1 MAQRLTASTGIASA
15 PANQSSTLSPFSQ
28 DLPTQ
33 RPRDSTLQNGSS
45 PPRKAGHTS
54 FSSHSLPLSSFQSSS
69 SLSASQSSSLLC
81 LPQSSSSLIS
91 PQSASSLISPQSSSS
106 LISPQ
111 SASSLSSPQSSS
123 SLISPQ
129 SASSLSSPQSS
140 SSLISPQ
147 SSSSLI
153 SPQSSSSLSSPQSS
167 SCLSSVQSS
176 SSLSSLQSSTCLS
189 SVQSS
194 SSLSSPQSSSS
205 LSAPQSSSCL
215 SFFQSSC
222 SPSAPQSFSFLS
234 SSSSVSQSASLT
246 SLFSGTSVAAKS
258 SASSRREPGPLL
270 PTLPPRA
277 SCLRPGVSVSPLRSV
292 SVSSLRG
299 VSGSAMATPAR
310 WAGLVTGRGDKEEV
324 KWELFVELDKTAKRL
339 SILLDWKENKANGY
353 RLSVLDDAK
362 LESFSQWL
370 DIFLAEQNVEGLTSS
385 EVCLSNN
392 RITHVGL
399 DHLLT
404 TLIRRKVGCRIM
416 KLYRN
421 NISDPGMVCLSR
433 YISATREPLHELHL
447 SHNKIT
453 ARGAATLLR
462 ALAAH
467 AGYPRVGRK
476 GKLVPLWLRLEQN
489 EITQVNKLMVFIHS
503 KGVAFCTE
511 KNRDLCGP
519 SKCRHATSS
528 WSPLVHLYVIDH
540 QTHESGGSLLIPDV
554 ASHVASRQALLSL
567 EEVEKGDKK
576 DEKKAAK
583 TEESD
588 EKLEDK
594 EDKETPAVAE
604 PRKSCWLTRNESV
617 LGTGRGREEKD
628 GREDGEE
635 GGAGP
640 EGKSTAPGRDVDG
653 SGEKK
658 AVSGSSAIWGR
669 QTGEKKEVEEK
680 LPALDAT
687 DHASWPDIRS
697 GSLRQGRGPRWG
709 AVASA
714 DASEGCNGGEKEAPK
729 TDASAADSSS
739 SQNDEGVADERP
751 RPCGSDAREHS
762 REERGGC
769 ATPALSTTAR
779 STAQE
784 DREGTGLGVESRVAG
799 GASPSSS
806 LASSTHLQHS
816 QGVSARGLPSPR
828 GDEKAEAKSCA
839 SPASP
844 RSLSSLGERRNS
856 LVAATTASARSH
868 GAKTRSRSGQRQELR
883 ASQEPAPAHDSDS
896 RGAPREETGG
906 DSSRRRDAEVC
917 GVSGELK
924 QTRRTPEGPESV
936 ESLGDRES
944 GGGDRRFPER
954 HRDAGPEP
962 PGRDR
967 VRGFSSDSAQSP
979 GAFLQTRDGVS
990 AATGDSK
997 ERGDAEQEK
1006 DPSETTCPFPSLASS
1021 YGFSSPSSR
1030 APYAPRDVDSQIRSE
1045 ECRDPRAGPVAD
1057 RLRAETGQ
1065 RPDPR
1070 FSCAAQFAS
1079 RVEDPRGSVA
1089 LRNMSSYASLKEESE
1104 QERVQRDRA
1113 ERERIER
1120 ERQVTFSSFARDR
1133 ECAEARRNEENVEV
1147 NGLKQGG
1154 SKDEAGPYEERQK
1167 QENVGFSSYV
1177 AGSRHPQREPSPSLH
1192 ARASLAD
1199 ARPVEPNSGFPY
1211 GAYPLEPPGLGTGS
1225 TGRRRSGT
1233 KGPLGAP
1240 EMEGP
1245 YGPSETRMSPRA
1257 EAYGNSTQ
1265 FHPQASFPAYARR
1278 DSREEGARAW
1288 REGEREKKPTLSDV
1302 FAALPP
1308 EAQQAAAD
1316 AFASELAA
1324 RREAERSRGREGQTD
1339 PAKTEAEAAR
1349 VAFLSVLAQASF
1361 SEDQPSKASSR
1372 EPQKSPESRDLPEG
1386 RGYPG
1391 VSDSVA
1397 GSSRV
1402 FPTHAGRE
1410 DRRGREDDMAF
1421 EKEIREAPVDSRQT
1435 RAHGLQA
1442 PSGGA
1447 RAFEP
1452 WWGEGDFGD
1461 RRRTEKPDP
1470 FLPFVTR
1477 TREPGRENEELLPS
1491 LSSLLT
1497 TQTQGAAFYGLHGE
1511 GVRREEKGHTYAATT
1526 WANCAQVPEE
1536 PRGVDPRG
1544 GRCSY
1549 PGLFGKSE
1557 AKGPRDES
1565 LRLEFAL
1572 TSSEGRAGASS
1583 RASGSV
1589 GSSQDWAQPSGS
1601 ASSFSFSFFPGASG
1615 AVYAGAEQRRISDG
1629 QAPKREDLADFG
1641 SALGVAQ
1648 RRHEAGQESFSP
1660 VIQPGASRGRPPFA
1674 NPPYFAE
1681 SDYVSSRLKAT
1692 AQGDGDDQR
1701 LPRDA
1706 SLGDSR
1712 LALQSTRGSTF
1723 SSLSGSANSAASLPP
1738 DAFAFAPLSGRKG
1751 AGVSASLCRGNSDSL
1766 ANGRLDGEP
1775 SARADSAAAFSR
1787 TDGEDRVALSPFQLL
1802 QQNSLSRALFAPGG
1816 AASHEERARENE
1828 REELAFLRLL
1838 RGRQGEGAEPGD
1850 GEAFAAARA
1859 SAEKARREGPFA
1871 SLAFAADAR
1880 AAGQEPRGR
1889 SSPRD
1894 AQPRAAEEAY
1904 VEARERP
1911 EEERRRFGLG
1921 PAAPARPA
1929 QLLWGAQAP
1938 DRDQEFPFRETS
1950 ERETQ
1955 FETRDFLRENW
1966 QKSEKG
1972 IFFPNNAFMNGVP
1985 RGVDRAGSD
1994 AAFKSGYGRQAF
2006 AFEGSAYSGLAGREH
2021 PDGRVGG
2028 VEREREPKD
2037 RDSGSASGA
2046 GPQPL
2051 PARKGDSF
2059 FFASL
2064 PGPAPAFHANEVARS
2079 MHYLPQQ

>member
-1 MAQRLTASTGIASA
+1 MAQRLTALTGIASA
-15 PANQSSTLSPFSQ
+15 PANQSSTLSPFPQ

-33 RPRDSTLQNGSS
+33 RPRDSTLQNDSS
-45 PPRKAGHTS
+45 PPRTTSHTPHS
-54 FSSHSLPLSSFQSSS
+54 SHSSSLSPFQSSFSLFSSHSSS
-69 SLSASQSSSLLC
+69 SLCPPQSTSSITSSQPSSS
-81 LPQSSSSLIS
+81 PS
-91 PQSASSLISPQSSSS
+91 
-106 LISPQ
+106 
-111 SASSLSSPQSSS
+111 
-123 SLISPQ
+123 
-129 SASSLSSPQSS
+129 
-140 SSLISPQ
+140 
-147 SSSSLI
+147 

-167 SCLSSVQSS
+167 FSLFSSHSSSSLCPPQSTCSITSSQPS
-176 SSLSSLQSSTCLS
+176 SSLSSP
-189 SVQSS
+189 QSS

-205 LSAPQSSSCL
+205 LSSPQSSSSL
-215 SFFQSSC
+215 SS
-222 SPSAPQSFSFLS
+222 PQSFSFLS
-234 SSSSVSQSASLT
+234 SSSSSHSASLT
-246 SLFSGTSVAAKS
+246 SLFSGASVAAKS

-270 PTLPPRA
+270 LTLPPRA
-277 SCLRPGVSVSPLRSV
+277 SCLGPGV
-292 SVSSLRG
+292 SVSSLRGVSGVSVSSLRGVSG

-370 DIFLAEQNVEGLTSS
+370 DIFLAAQNVEGLTSS

-567 EEVEKGDKK
+567 DEIEKGDKK

-583 TEESD
+583 TEEKD

-594 EDKETPAVAE
+594 EEKEKPAVAE

-617 LGTGRGREEKD
+617 LGTGRGRQEKD

-635 GGAGP
+635 GDACP
-640 EGKSTAPGRDVDG
+640 EGKSTAPGHDVDG
-653 SGEKK
+653 SGDKK

-687 DHASWPDIRS
+687 DHTSWPDIRS
-697 GSLRQGRGPRWG
+697 GSLRHGRGPRWG
-709 AVASA
+709 AVTPA
-714 DASEGCNGGEKEAPK
+714 DAFEGSNDGEKETPK
-729 TDASAADSSS
+729 RDASAVDSGSL
-739 SQNDEGVADERP
+739 QNGGGLADERP
-751 RPCGSDAREHS
+751 RPRGSGVREHS
-762 REERGGC
+762 REERGAC
-769 ATPALSTTAR
+769 TTPALSTTAT
-779 STAQE
+779 STARE
-784 DREGTGLGVESRVAG
+784 DRDGTGLGVEARVAV
-799 GASPSSS
+799 GASQSSS
-806 LASSTHLQHS
+806 LSSSTHAQHS
-816 QGVSARGLPSPR
+816 QGVSARGLLSPR
-828 GDEKAEAKSCA
+828 GGEKAEAKRCA

-856 LVAATTASARSH
+856 LAAATTSSARGD
-868 GAKTRSRSGQRQELR
+868 GAKTQSRSGQRQELG
-883 ASQEPAPAHDSDS
+883 ASQEPASAHESDY
-896 RGAPREETGG
+896 RDAPREETGG
-906 DSSRRRDAEVC
+906 DTSRRTDAEAC
-917 GVSGELK
+917 GASGGLK
-924 QTRRTPEGPESV
+924 QTGRTLEGPDRRESF
-936 ESLGDRES
+936 GDRES
-944 GGGDRRFPER
+944 GGGDRRFLER

-967 VRGFSSDSAQSP
+967 VRGFSSDSDQSE
-979 GAFLQTRDGVS
+979 GAFLQTRSGVS

-997 ERGDAEQEK
+997 EREHAEQEK

-1030 APYAPRDVDSQIRSE
+1030 APYAPKDADSQIRPE
-1045 ECRDPRAGPVAD
+1045 ECRDPRVDPVAD
-1057 RLRAETGQ
+1057 RLRAEMGQ

-1079 RVEDPRGSVA
+1079 RMEDPRGLLS
-1089 LRNMSSYASLKEESE
+1089 LRNPSSYPSLKEESE
-1104 QERVQRDRA
+1104 QERLQRDRA
-1113 ERERIER
+1113 ERERMER
-1120 ERQVTFSSFARDR
+1120 ERQITFSSFSRDR
-1133 ECAEARRNEENVEV
+1133 ERAEARRNEENVEV
-1147 NGLKQGG
+1147 NGVKQGG
-1154 SKDEAGPYEERQK
+1154 SKDEAGPYEERPK
-1167 QENVGFSSYV
+1167 QENAGYSSYV

-1211 GAYPLEPPGLGTGS
+1211 GAYPLEPPGLGTGG
-1225 TGRRRSGT
+1225 TVRRRSGA
-1233 KGPLGAP
+1233 KGPLGGP
-1240 EMEGP
+1240 DMQGP
-1245 YGPSETRMSPRA
+1245 YGSSETRISPRA
-1257 EAYGNSTQ
+1257 EAYGSSTQ
-1265 FHPQASFPAYARR
+1265 FHAQASFPAYARR
-1278 DSREEGARAW
+1278 DSREEGARVW

-1316 AFASELAA
+1316 AFATELAA

-1361 SEDQPSKASSR
+1361 SEDQPRKAASR
-1372 EPQKSPESRDLPEG
+1372 EPRKSPESRELPEG

-1391 VSDSVA
+1391 VSDSMS

-1402 FPTHAGRE
+1402 FPAHAGRE

-1421 EKEIREAPVDSRQT
+1421 EKEIRETPVDSRQT

-1452 WWGEGDFGD
+1452 WWGEGEFGD
-1461 RRRTEKPDP
+1461 RRRVEKPDP
-1470 FLPFVTR
+1470 FSPFLTR

-1497 TQTQGAAFYGLHGE
+1497 TQTQGAAFYGLQGE
-1511 GVRREEKGHTYAATT
+1511 GVRREEKAHTYAAAA

-1536 PRGVDPRG
+1536 SRGVDPRG
-1544 GRCSY
+1544 GRYSY

-1572 TSSEGRAGASS
+1572 TSSEGRGGASS

-1589 GSSQDWAQPSGS
+1589 GSSQECAQPSGS

-1629 QAPKREDLADFG
+1629 QAPKREDLADLG
-1641 SALGVAQ
+1641 STLGVAQ

-1660 VIQPGASRGRPPFA
+1660 VIQPAASRGRPPFA

-1706 SLGDSR
+1706 SLGDNR

-1723 SSLSGSANSAASLPP
+1723 SSLSGSANSAASLPQ

-1751 AGVSASLCRGNSDSL
+1751 AGLSTSLCRGNSDSL

-1775 SARADSAAAFSR
+1775 STRADGASAFSR
-1787 TDGEDRVALSPFQLL
+1787 REGEDRGALSPFQLL

-1816 AASHEERARENE
+1816 AASHEERARESE

-1850 GEAFAAARA
+1850 AEAFAAAR
-1859 SAEKARREGPFA
+1859 AEKARREGPFA

-1894 AQPRAAEEAY
+1894 ARPRVAEEAY
-1904 VEARERP
+1904 AETRERP

-1921 PAAPARPA
+1921 PAAPPRPA

-1938 DRDQEFPFRETS
+1938 DRDQGFPFRES
-1950 ERETQ
+1950 AERETQ
-1955 FETRDFLRENW
+1955 FDARDFLRDNW
-1966 QKSEKG
+1966 QKPEKG
-1972 IFFPNNAFMNGVP
+1972 VFFPNNAFMNGVP
-1985 RGVDRAGSD
+1985 QGVDRAAND
-1994 AAFKSGYGRQAF
+1994 ATFKSGYGRNAF
-2006 AFEGSAYSGLAGREH
+2006 PFEGSAPSVGASAFAGVAGREQ

-2028 VEREREPKD
+2028 VERERESKD

-2064 PGPAPAFHANEVARS
+2064 SGPGSAFHANEVPRN